1 MAHFFGTDRRSF
13 ITCSLSS
20 MESTTCNDD
29 PGAVFRSYTS
39 FSGAAAENA
48 LARIYSGIHFRQDVE
63 VGLVQGRRVADI
75 VIRQV
80 LRRAARSG
88 TTHRAAAVP
97 RPPHGRARH
106 DRART
111 AYSRSTM
118 ALANSEHLTSV
129 ASSIMRAKS

>member
-1 MAHFFGTDRRSF
+1 MLPERSLENVIRPEVVDEGDRLVAFDAQHMGKIVEHMIVDRIVQAHFFGTDRRSF

-80 LRRAARSG
+80 LR
-88 TTHRAAAVP
+88 P
-97 RPPHGRARH
+97 RR
-106 DRART
+106 
-111 AYSRSTM
+111 
-118 ALANSEHLTSV
+118 
-129 ASSIMRAKS
+129 